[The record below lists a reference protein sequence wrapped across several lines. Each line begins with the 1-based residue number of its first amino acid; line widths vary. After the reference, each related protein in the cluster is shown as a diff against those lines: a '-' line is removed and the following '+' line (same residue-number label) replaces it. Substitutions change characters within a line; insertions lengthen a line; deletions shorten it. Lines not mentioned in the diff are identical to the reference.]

1 MNKFAK
7 RLKELREEKGFSKT
21 KLAKELNTTEANI
34 CRWENGTRSPN
45 IDSII
50 LLCQYFKCT
59 SDYLIGLTDF

>member
-1 MNKFAK
+1 MNRFAE
-7 RLKELREEKGFSKT
+7 RLKELREEKQLSQNQ
-21 KLAKELNTTEANI
+21 LAKELNI
-34 CRWENGTRSPN
+34 SSVCVSRWESEKRTPN